1 MSAMKAIKVFRDL
14 LSFLTIIPVGGKED
28 FIFTTASNMWLF
40 PVVGGL
46 IGLLGGAYYLLASA
60 IVQYILGFL
69 SVYLVLPVAL
79 LSTAVPAAMTIAFLL
94 VLTGLQHFDGL
105 IDLGNAVG
113 LRNVHD
119 RKMKAHAW
127 TVTYAGA
134 VLALAVEF
142 LAFFGLFLVNP
153 SNLLFIFAVI
163 VLAEVSA
170 KLSMVTI
177 VWVGKPSH
185 KGLGSIFLA
194 KAKKPLNAAAYAF
207 SALIVFPLFLY
218 VGGLWWAL
226 IASALVFLSVPVA
239 FLMNKVSN
247 NVFGGVSG
255 DMIGATNETARA
267 ATLLV
272 TAVLV
277 LWVVAA

>member
-1 MSAMKAIKVFRDL
+1 MSPVKAIKTFRDL

-28 FIFTTASNMWLF
+28 FIFTTAENMWLF
-40 PVVGGL
+40 PLLGGL
-46 IGLLGGAYYLLASA
+46 IGLLGGLYFVLSSG
-60 IVQYILGFL
+60 IVGFL
-69 SVYLVLPVAL
+69 LNLVEVYVAL
-79 LSTAVPAAMTIAFLL
+79 PIAFLATAIPAAMTIAFLM

-142 LAFFGLFLVNP
+142 LAFVGLFLVNP
-153 SNLLFIFAVI
+153 AFGLAAVI
-163 VLAEVSA
+163 LAEVAA

-194 KAKKPLNAAAYAF
+194 KAKKNLNAVAYVF
-207 SALIVFPLFLY
+207 SV
-218 VGGLWWAL
+218 L
-226 IASALVFLSVPVA
+226 IAFAVLYFIGNIVLGLVAVGLVLVSVPVA
-239 FLMNKVSN
+239 FVMNKVSN
-247 NVFGGVSG
+247 RVFGGVSG
-255 DMIGATNETARA
+255 DMIGATNEVARMV
-267 ATLLV
+267 TLLLF
-272 TAVLV
+272 VLV
-277 LWVVAA
+277 LMVVAI

>member
-28 FIFTTASNMWLF
+28 FIFTTAKNMWLF
-40 PVVGGL
+40 PI
-46 IGLLGGAYYLLASA
+46 IGAFIGVLGGAYYLLSSA
-60 IVQYILGFL
+60 VVGFL
-69 SVYLVLPVAL
+69 LGLVNVYVAL
-79 LSTAVPAAMTIAFLL
+79 PIALLGAVIPAAMTIAFLL

-127 TVTYAGA
+127 TVTYIGA
-134 VLALAVEF
+134 VLAIAIEF
-142 LAFFGLFLVNP
+142 LAFVGLFLFNP
-153 SNLLFIFAVI
+153 AKPLIIFAAI

-194 KAKKPLNAAAYAF
+194 KAKKNLNAAAYAF
-207 SALIVFPLFLY
+207 SALIVFPLCYFT
-218 VGGLWWAL
+218 GGIMLAL
-226 IASALVFLSVPVA
+226 LATALVFVSVPVA
-239 FLMNKVSN
+239 FVMNKVSN
-247 NVFGGVSG
+247 SVFGGVSG

-267 ATLLV
+267 ATLIIF
-272 TAVLV
+272 AVV
-277 LWVVAA
+277 LMVVAV